1 MQIAL
6 INFKL
11 FFQNASEKGI
21 LLLIACTFALIISN
35 SNFAPLYN
43 SVLNLSVFQ
52 VESLGIHLNVFHFTN
67 DFLMAIFFLLV
78 GADIKRE
85 VLFGH
90 LSTPKERVLPVVAA
104 IGGVITPILLYL
116 CFTYNHPDL
125 IRGWAIPAATD
136 IAFSLGVLALFGKGL
151 PVSLRVFLTALA
163 IIDDLIALVI
173 IALFYSSE
181 IHGAYLAMVL
191 LTCLAVYFKPNKEN
205 ACILTYV
212 VYGFILWFC
221 FYKSGIHSTIA
232 GVTLAILIPSAPQ
245 TNGISM
251 LERIERKINPWVLYL
266 ILPLFAFINSGV
278 TMGDNFLE
286 YLFHPV
292 ALGIMVG
299 LFVGKQLGIFSTTY
313 ILIKLGIASM
323 PKGTSFKQL
332 YGVAV
337 MCGIGF
343 TMSLFVG
350 HLSFTND
357 ETLLNQVRI
366 GVLSGS
372 LLSAIG
378 GAIILKFFCKR
389 N

>member
-1 MQIAL
+1 
-6 INFKL
+6 
-11 FFQNASEKGI
+11 
-21 LLLIACTFALIISN
+21 
-35 SNFAPLYN
+35 
-43 SVLNLSVFQ
+43 
-52 VESLGIHLNVFHFTN
+52 
-67 DFLMAIFFLLV
+67 
-78 GADIKRE
+78 
-85 VLFGH
+85 
-90 LSTPKERVLPVVAA
+90 
-104 IGGVITPILLYL
+104 
-116 CFTYNHPDL
+116 
-125 IRGWAIPAATD
+125 
-136 IAFSLGVLALFGKGL
+136 
-151 PVSLRVFLTALA
+151 
-163 IIDDLIALVI
+163 
-173 IALFYSSE
+173 
-181 IHGAYLAMVL
+181 
-191 LTCLAVYFKPNKEN
+191 
-205 ACILTYV
+205 
-212 VYGFILWFC
+212 
-221 FYKSGIHSTIA
+221 
-232 GVTLAILIPSAPQ
+232 
-245 TNGISM
+245 M

-278 TMGDNFLE
+278 TVGDNFLE

-323 PKGTSFKQL
+323 PKGTSFKQF